1 MARSVLLF
9 CGLLAAV
16 ASAAPVITSANN
28 PHFRTLRPEP
38 ALNQS
43 PCDYCQD
50 VVKTLDEFVSDP
62 QTQQTVS
69 KYIEAAVCA
78 GLPDNFKQMCKQEV
92 PVLVASFAQPIAE
105 ALDPHDLCGLLGVC
119 SGDKG
124 LAQVTPFDCPVCRV
138 AVQMFVAR
146 LQDKEA
152 RAQVEGVMRAAC
164 VASNLPPEGKA
175 KCDSDVT
182 DLFAALDG
190 LLHDVDAQGVCSV
203 FDFCPQAEGS
213 RPAPEA
219 LRTLRSALS
228 ALGTGAPAAHA
239 VGAVPLRD
247 QCQSCK
253 TIVMEAAA
261 ILQDP
266 KTQAEL
272 LEYAKQGCTIF
283 QDFKDQCEAY
293 VTLYGPLVFNMLIS
307 YLQPD
312 FLCARLGYCPVGPP
326 PLVVS

>member
-1 MARSVLLF
+1 MARAALLF

-28 PHFRTLRPEP
+28 PHFRALRPEP
-38 ALNQS
+38 AQNQS

-62 QTQQTVS
+62 QTQQTIS
-69 KYIEAAVCA
+69 KYIEAAACA

-92 PVLVASFAQPIAE
+92 PVLVASFAQSLSE
-105 ALDPHDLCGLLGVC
+105 ALDPQGVCGLLGVC
-119 SGDKG
+119 HGGKD

-164 VASNLPPEGKA
+164 AASNLPPEGKA

-182 DLFAALDG
+182 DLFSALDG
-190 LLHDVDAQGVCSV
+190 LLHDVDAEGVCAV
-203 FDFCPQAEGS
+203 FDFCAQPQGS

-219 LRTLRSALS
+219 LRTLRSTLS
-228 ALGTGAPAAHA
+228 ALGSGMPAVDAA
-239 VGAVPLRD
+239 PLRD

-326 PLVVS
+326 PMVVS